1 MCLAVVV
8 ASALTLGLYIWIWLT
23 VIVVSLDDSSVID
36 GQGPGHLDRQLLIAL
51 KWRAAVGA

>member
-1 MCLAVVV
+1 MYLAV

-23 VIVVSLDDSSVID
+23 VIVVSLDDGPVID
-36 GQGPGHLDRQLLIAL
+36 GRGPGHLDRQLLIAL